1 MVMSTTVYASVSRK
15 YVMACSHAVRTA
27 GSARSNHGLY
37 IPTILCRGDL
47 GAGEGLGK
55 SADEGCEGSGK
66 AMVRKPMSTSSMLAP
81 IGPTTPHVAAAL
93 GVGSREA
100 RPCVVLRP

>member
-55 SADEGCEGSGK
+55 
-66 AMVRKPMSTSSMLAP
+66 
-81 IGPTTPHVAAAL
+81 
-93 GVGSREA
+93 REIRCLMPDFFSLSLFLNEFA
-100 RPCVVLRP
+100 TIY